1 MIFSENRCLLFGIMR
16 GLFCLGRSGE
26 QAQASAVAVAERG
39 RGLYLALILRDSSA
53 ERRYNTAV
61 GRPASMKTLKAAK
74 RLILPLLAI
83 GLAATAV
90 HQPAAA
96 APPTDKVFL
105 APHRAIYDLKLVK
118 SRGSRGIEAVR
129 GRILYDFS
137 GNACD
142 GYELQFRQVS
152 ELDSGEGK
160 TALSDVRSTTWED
173 GNAKAFRFNSKNL
186 RDDKQTDAVDGYA
199 DRNGKTVAVS
209 LSKPKETTFTVPVS
223 AVFPTEHMR
232 RIIVAAREG
241 KSILEFPVYDGS
253 ETGEKLYSTL
263 TVIGR
268 PIAPGSKPPDDAA
281 AKIPE
286 LAKLTRWPVTI
297 SYFEQQDEAA
307 QRRGE
312 QTPVYSLGFELY
324 ENGISRALV
333 LDYTDFTIK
342 GEMTSLEL
350 KKPKACP

>member
-1 MIFSENRCLLFGIMR
+1 MTTS
-16 GLFCLGRSGE
+16 
-26 QAQASAVAVAERG
+26 
-39 RGLYLALILRDSSA
+39 LY
-53 ERRYNTAV
+53 V
-61 GRPASMKTLKAAK
+61 K
-74 RLILPLLAI
+74 RLILPVLAI
-83 GLAATAV
+83 GLAAIAV
-90 HQPAAA
+90 HRPAVA
-96 APPTDKVFL
+96 APPADKVLL
-105 APHRAIYDLKLVK
+105 APHRAVYDLKLFK
-118 SRGSRGIEAVR
+118 SQGSRGIEAVR

-160 TALSDVRSTTWED
+160 AALSDLRSTTWED
-173 GNAKAFRFNSKNL
+173 GAAKAFRFNSQNL
-186 RDDKQTDAVDGYA
+186 LNDKTTDSVDGHA
-199 DRNGKTVAVS
+199 ERNANTVAVN
-209 LSKPKETTFTVPVS
+209 LSKPKDKNFTVPLN

-253 ETGEKLYSTL
+253 ESGEKLYSTL
-263 TVIGR
+263 TVIGKA
-268 PIAPGSKPPDDAA
+268 IAPGAKPPDDAT

-307 QRRGE
+307 EHAGE
-312 QTPVYSLGFELY
+312 QTPVYSISFELY

-350 KKPKACP
+350 KKPKPCQ

>member
-1 MIFSENRCLLFGIMR
+1 
-16 GLFCLGRSGE
+16 
-26 QAQASAVAVAERG
+26 
-39 RGLYLALILRDSSA
+39 
-53 ERRYNTAV
+53 
-61 GRPASMKTLKAAK
+61 MKTLKTAK
-74 RLILPLLAI
+74 RLILPALAL

-90 HQPAAA
+90 HGPAVA
-96 APPTDKVFL
+96 APPTDKVLL
-105 APHRAIYDLKLVK
+105 APHRAVYDLKLSK

-160 TALSDVRSTTWED
+160 TALSDLRSTTWED
-173 GNAKAFRFNSKNL
+173 GNAKAFRFNSNNRL
-186 RDDKQTDAVDGYA
+186 DNKQTDAVDGHA
-199 DRNGKTVAVS
+199 ERNATTVAVD
-209 LSKPKETTFTVPVS
+209 LSKPKEKTFTVPVG

-241 KSILEFPVYDGS
+241 KSILDFPVYDGS
-253 ETGEKLYSTL
+253 ESGEKLYSTL

-268 PIAPGSKPPDDAA
+268 AIAPGTKPPDDAA
-281 AKIPE
+281 AKISE

-297 SYFEQQDEAA
+297 SYFEQQDAA
-307 QRRGE
+307 AERSGE
-312 QTPVYSLGFELY
+312 QTPVYSIGFEIY

-342 GEMTSLEL
+342 GEMTALDL
-350 KKPKACP
+350 KKPKPCP